1 MREEECKPG
10 HPVVPLSVQEF
21 VDRTIAAEVK
31 RIEAVFKAEIEARD
45 KAHNIQATE
54 LSRRL
59 DDLNH
64 AHQNAEKDKQAFL
77 TKSTYE
83 AFLKGYELENKEMRS
98 FMSNSQGRAAA
109 YVSIVGVVFLLVQIL
124 LKFWK

>member
-1 MREEECKPG
+1 MP
-10 HPVVPLSVQEF
+10 
-21 VDRTIAAEVK
+21 IAAEVK
-31 RIEAVFKAEIEARD
+31 RIEAIFKAEIESRD
-45 KAHNIQATE
+45 KAHSIQAME

-83 AFLKGYELENKEMRS
+83 AFLKGFETWSKEVTT
-98 FMSNSQGRAAA
+98 FMANSQGRTAA
-109 YVSIVGVVFLLVQIL
+109 YVSVLGLLYLVVGIA
-124 LKFWK
+124 LKFWGK

>member
-1 MREEECKPG
+1 MSDKEPW
-10 HPVVPLSVQEF
+10 HPIVPLTIKEF
-21 VDRTIAAEVK
+21 VDRTLAAEVK
-31 RIEAVFKAEIEARD
+31 RIEAVWKAETESRD
-45 KAHNIQATE
+45 KARDIQAME

-77 TKSTYE
+77 TKATYE
-83 AFLKGYELENKEMRS
+83 AFLKGFESWSREVNTY
-98 FMSNSQGRAAA
+98 MSNQQGRTAA
-109 YVSIVGVVFLLVQIL
+109 YVSIVGIVILLIGVL